1 MPMRIKFRIRPNYSA
16 VGIMD
21 CKVIG
26 FFASQPVLYSPMGQH
41 VVKIQRSKTNICVGR
56 YCNAIQETHA
66 RAVTRRRRDFF
77 IL

>member
-26 FFASQPVLYSPMGQH
+26 LFASQPVLYSPMGQP
-41 VVKIQRSKTNICVGR
+41 VVKIQQSKTNICVGR
-56 YCNAIQETHA
+56 YCNMPY
-66 RAVTRRRRDFF
+66 RRPMHVPSHGAAATF
-77 IL
+77 